1 MKYKTK
7 DILKIE
13 RMKRGWRQKDVA
25 EMLHMAPGSY
35 AKYET
40 GDNIPT
46 TENILKEN
54 ESERKRKH
62 KIKNLQAIKT
72 RESIR
77 ILRKS
82 KNALQRQIKKRMDI
96 SILFSLNTK
105 QNQSS

>member
-46 TENILKEN
+46 TENILKL
-54 ESERKRKH
+54 SEIYNLSTDYLLKGTDFLTATKQSYQQGKEIGEEMADEIEEILNKRKRIRK
-62 KIKNLQAIKT
+62 KT
-72 RESIR
+72 E
-77 ILRKS
+77 
-82 KNALQRQIKKRMDI
+82 
-96 SILFSLNTK
+96 T
-105 QNQSS
+105 